1 MTTTK
6 DNEQHS
12 LSSVVF
18 DGGGVAWTQDQR
30 YQGDERDCQNLHRHT
45 NTHSHTQQHLY
56 ACWLYLQSRESPH
69 SLPPYLSE
77 VLGSSNSYVL

>member
-1 MTTTK
+1 MMAIMRSGLTMTTTK

-30 YQGDERDCQNLHRHT
+30 YQGDERDCQNLHRQLLL
-45 NTHSHTQQHLY
+45 S
-56 ACWLYLQSRESPH
+56 SP
-69 SLPPYLSE
+69 SLSVWVMKDQY
-77 VLGSSNSYVL
+77 